1 MTKNRVCKL
10 CESTTTYVQPNGK
23 IRWYKHEGGYVCN
36 SCYRKD
42 QYRKSPV
49 IKNAV
54 YRWRKE
60 NPEKDAL
67 WKKNWAR
74 NNPEKI
80 REGTRRYKIRH
91 PETCKKYSQNV
102 YEQFGSIFNMTK
114 YQYKHALNGWSKI
127 VQDRENNICQECSNK
142 SEVAHHVLH
151 KSEYPE
157 FSLIPSNGMA
167 LCKPCHIQIHRR
179 DKLDN

>member
-23 IRWYKHEGGYVCN
+23 IRWYKYEDGYVCN

-49 IKNAV
+49 IRNAV
-54 YRWRKE
+54 YRWR
-60 NPEKDAL
+60 N
-67 WKKNWAR
+67 
-74 NNPEKI
+74 NNPEKEAGYKKKYAEKRPDVI
-80 REGTRRYKIRH
+80 RDATNNYKIRNR
-91 PETCKKYSQNV
+91 EKLKEKSQQLFK
-102 YEQFGSIFNMTK
+102 EFGSIFNMTK
-114 YQYKHALNGWSKI
+114 YQFKHALRGWSLS
-127 VQDRENNICQECSNK
+127 VLDRENYICQDCNGRAEIS
-142 SEVAHHVLH
+142 HHILH
-151 KSEYPE
+151 KSKYPE
-157 FSLIPSNGMA
+157 FSLITSNGMA